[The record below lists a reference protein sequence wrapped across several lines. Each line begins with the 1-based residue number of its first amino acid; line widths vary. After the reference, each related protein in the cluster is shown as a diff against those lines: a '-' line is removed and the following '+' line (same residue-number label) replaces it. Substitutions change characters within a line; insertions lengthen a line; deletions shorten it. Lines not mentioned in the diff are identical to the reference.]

1 MKDLLEQP
9 RLLASA
15 FAVVGAAHD
24 LANLLAAISA
34 HARTTLAEP
43 GLPDHA
49 RSEIAS
55 LEAQAERGA
64 CLLRR
69 LLNSSEPEQPFSA
82 GMPVALAVLLDDL
95 AGELRTAL
103 GPDRLL
109 TVLAAAR
116 DIVAEVDS
124 DALCGVLLEL
134 VRNARAA
141 TQPGGTLT
149 LSLSAENIAEQRDAI
164 PDPLPPGRYAVISVR
179 DDGEGFPAN
188 LEQRAFDLF
197 VTTKPAGEGAGIGL
211 AEARRSLR
219 AMGGV
224 LTLQETGPGRT
235 ELRLYLPLVATGA
248 GVVLLVED
256 EPALRR
262 AAARSFEWSGWQVI
276 SAESAEDA
284 LSLISAETGP
294 PDLLVTDL
302 ALPGIGGFELI
313 RLLRTKIPG
322 LPVIL
327 TSGYAEAVHSNDV
340 VVLHK
345 PYEMA
350 ALLHAAS
357 RTKTAREGQNMLR
370 TTG

>member
-1 MKDLLEQP
+1 MP
-9 RLLASA
+9 AASTKA
-15 FAVVGAAHD
+15 C
-24 LANLLAAISA
+24 ISA
-34 HARTTLAEP
+34 HARAALAQP

-49 RSEIAS
+49 QSEIAN

-64 CLLRR
+64 CLIRR
-69 LLNSSEPEQPFSA
+69 LLHSAESEKPFSA
-82 GMPVALAVLLDDL
+82 SMPVALAVLLDDL
-95 AGELRTAL
+95 AGELRTVL

-109 TVLAAAR
+109 TVLTAAR
-116 DIVAEVDS
+116 DIVAEVDP
-124 DALCGVLLEL
+124 DALSGVLLEL

-149 LSLSAENIAEQRDAI
+149 LSLSAENITEQREAI

-179 DDGEGFPAN
+179 DDGGGFSPN
-188 LEQRAFDLF
+188 LAQRAFDLF
-197 VTTKPAGEGAGIGL
+197 VTTKPAGQGAGVGL

-224 LTLQETGPGRT
+224 LMLQATGPGGT
-235 ELRLYLPLVATGA
+235 ELRLYLPLIANGA

-262 AAARSFEWSGWQVI
+262 AAARSFEWGGWQVI
-276 SAESAEDA
+276 AAGSAEDA
-284 LSLISAETGP
+284 LGLISAETAP

-313 RLLRTKIPG
+313 RLLRRDIAG

-327 TSGYAEAVHSNDV
+327 TSGYAEAVHDDDV

-357 RTKTAREGQNMLR
+357 RARKSARPGENMLR
-370 TTG
+370 TTS